1 MPPRLDRATGQGPRR
16 RSSAE
21 LHATS
26 LASSGRD
33 HVSGFDGVKHV
44 AGRIP
49 DAEVGLR
56 LVVRVSATNHKR
68 VRTTRRQ
75 RELRLPWPKT
85 VFALVGAKL
94 GRPPA
99 LAIID
104 RQIDAGD
111 ATVTAEG
118 DTADRYRRPGG

>member
-26 LASSGRD
+26 LASSGRN
-33 HVSGFDGVKHV
+33 HVSGFDGVEHV

-56 LVVRVSATNHKR
+56 LVVRVSATNHQR
-68 VRTTRRQ
+68 VRAAGRQ
-75 RELRLPWPKT
+75 RELPLPWPKA
-85 VFALVGAKL
+85 VFALIGTKL
-94 GRPPA
+94 GRLPA
-99 LAIID
+99 LAIIN
-104 RQIDAGD
+104 RQVDAGD
-111 ATVTAEG
+111 TAIAAEG
-118 DTADRYRRPGG
+118 D